1 MPGFAQV
8 QRIFDDWRLTN
19 HVPGLVYGIVANGEV
34 VSVHRMGVQ
43 DLRSNR
49 KVTPDTLFRIASMS
63 NAFTALAILKLR
75 DDGKVTLEAPAEDY
89 VPQMRRWLLPFSD
102 SLLDEIVA
110 APLAENVL
118 IDCDRST

>member
-34 VSVHRMGVQ
+34 VSAHRMGVQ

-49 KVTPDTLFRIASMS
+49 TVTPDTLFRIASMS

-89 VPQMRRWLLPFSD
+89 VPQMRRWFHPFSD

-110 APLAENVL
+110 APLAENML